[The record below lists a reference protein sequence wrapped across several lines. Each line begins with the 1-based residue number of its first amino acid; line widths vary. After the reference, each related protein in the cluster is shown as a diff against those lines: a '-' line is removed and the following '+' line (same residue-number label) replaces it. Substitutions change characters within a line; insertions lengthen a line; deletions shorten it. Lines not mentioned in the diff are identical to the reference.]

1 MSYAK
6 LFTSILQSSLWAED
20 SETKIVWITMLALS
34 DRHGEVQAS
43 IPGLARTAGVSLE
56 SCQRAITKF
65 LAPDEY
71 SRTSDL
77 DGRRI
82 EVIDGGWALVN
93 HAKYRRMA
101 SKADASEKHAA
112 RQARYRERKKASPGV
127 TSDASVTHSDASVT
141 HGVDIADA
149 DADADAKRESDNA
162 SAREASQIIA
172 SLPQSTPDAPVELPK
187 AFPTSEAAAAKLAAF
202 VGCPDDFAIQ
212 VWNES
217 VARGGTDFAGNRILN
232 FRAYLAARF
241 AKERGRVAERQNGRA
256 GGAMAAQGAAQAPW
270 KRIKDL
276 EAELKDLDGLL
287 YNHMDRERNKDKV
300 ARREVVRAELSKLKG
315 NP

>member
-6 LFTSILQSSLWAED
+6 LFSSILQSSLWAED

-112 RQARYRERKKASPGV
+112 RQARYRERKKASPV
-127 TSDASVTHSDASVT
+127 TPGDAIVTPGDAMVT

-149 DADADAKRESDNA
+149 DADADAKRESDDA
-162 SAREASQIIA
+162 RAREASPVID
-172 SLPQSTPDAPVELPK
+172 SLPQAKPNAPVELPK
-187 AFPTSEAAAAKLAAF
+187 AFPKSDADAAKLAAF
-202 VGCPDDFAIQ
+202 VGCPEDFAIQ

-217 VARGGTDFAGNRILN
+217 AARGGTDFAGNRILN

-241 AKERGRVAERQNGRA
+241 AKERGRVAERQNGPA
-256 GGAMAAQGAAQAPW
+256 SAHKPVKSSAPDHS
-270 KRIKDL
+270 KDFFHGT
-276 EAELKDLDGLL
+276 GL
-287 YNHMDRERNKDKV
+287 
-300 ARREVVRAELSKLKG
+300 
-315 NP
+315 

>member
-241 AKERGRVAERQNGRA
+241 AKERGRVAERQNEIGRA
-256 GGAMAAQGAAQAPW
+256 
-270 KRIKDL
+270 
-276 EAELKDLDGLL
+276 
-287 YNHMDRERNKDKV
+287 HV
-300 ARREVVRAELSKLKG
+300 
-315 NP
+315 